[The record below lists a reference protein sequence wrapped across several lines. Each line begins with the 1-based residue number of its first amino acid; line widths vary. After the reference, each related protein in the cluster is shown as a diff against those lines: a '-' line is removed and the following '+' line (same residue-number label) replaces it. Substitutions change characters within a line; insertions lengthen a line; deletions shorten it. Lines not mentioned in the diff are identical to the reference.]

1 MLFSAFLS
9 RPSPQKK
16 KFKHRFWNEICDGAK
31 LFYLSGLIN
40 GKYPKREILNLSRFI
55 SVTKFRPL
63 LWRNTHSYVVAD
75 RIEDLT
81 NPTLLEDDPKCD
93 RRVVVYGYVRGTYL
107 KPTQKVHVM
116 GVGDFNMHSVQ
127 VLDDPCPLKSEPKE
141 GVKRRSLNEKEKL
154 LYAPMSDVGDVL
166 YDADATYINLHD
178 KHIHFSRAAD
188 IVAEED
194 MEDPDAPKKEW
205 KPVYDKWGNVLNKPK
220 AKFDAATMIPSEDAS
235 QLGEGQQIVR
245 AMQDISKTRTLD
257 KQMEESGLQL
267 FKGSAP
273 LYSKDFEGGE
283 DDEDAEG
290 KEDGSDNDSDVEAE
304 DRAEAERTGGRGEL
318 RTKDYRDTATGRVRR
333 KVLAE
338 GETGEEEDEDDAE
351 DGDDDAA
358 EDEEEMEGEDGEDGE
373 EDGGDDDDYYND
385 APRSARATEGEED
398 EDEEDGEEDQEDG
411 DDAVD
416 DDDIAMDDAE
426 AANDGEERK
435 SQWKDDLVGKAAR
448 NFGRKVNLMELVYGQ
463 DATKANNRARLAQ
476 RKAEMKS
483 SLGGAADGDKKLTL
497 FESDSEDEDNEGL
510 TNAERREGAGQEDES
525 FFSRVGDRDV
535 TNDDLDSVRF
545 NTLSL
550 AANRTSIDF
559 ANSSAS
565 ATRSLAPGSA
575 LLSQLHPTRD
585 WSTKDVFESIRNK
598 FVTGDWS
605 EAADKAE
612 DDSDD
617 DDFGRGKSKK
627 QMDSDEEE
635 DAKKLHRKDR
645 KNRKRNAA
653 AEASKK
659 GASSTETGESD
670 ADDAEDSEDED
681 AMNAKLDRE
690 SGDILGQLTS
700 GDISISGSGL
710 RKGETEEQAAARRL
724 ADKAA
729 LKNAFDSSYDLKR
742 KRKSEGGDVDVT
754 GENEAEPDFLGAWND
769 KQAKQAAVNSEFG
782 QDAASA
788 QDRLNYEGARSGT
801 YVRIELLRMPCEF
814 ITHFDPS
821 YPLILGG
828 LLPAEDNLGFMQIR
842 IKKHRWHKKVSG
854 QRTRLSEACVFCL
867 CSAAA
872 RIAFSP
878 LRSAVCVFLC
888 SQILK
893 TNDPL
898 IFSIGWRR
906 FQVMPVYSL
915 EDKNNRARFLK
926 YTPEHMHCIATIY
939 GPITSQGTGILA
951 YANSTT
957 KLANFRV
964 SATGVMLEPDHTF
977 KIVKKL
983 KLTGTP
989 YKIFK
994 VGCKSNKR
1002 SVQLRALLSRSP
1014 FGL

>member
-1 MLFSAFLS
+1 M
-9 RPSPQKK
+9 
-16 KFKHRFWNEICDGAK
+16 
-31 LFYLSGLIN
+31 FYLSGLIN

-81 NPTLLEDDPKCD
+81 NPILLEDDPKCD
-93 RRVVVYGYVRGTYL
+93 RRVVLYGYVRGTYL
-107 KPTQKVHVM
+107 KPSQKVHVM

-205 KPVYDKWGNVLNKPK
+205 KPIYDKWGNVINKPK

-245 AMQDISKTRTLD
+245 AMQDISKARTLD

-267 FKGSAP
+267 FKGAAP
-273 LYSKDFEGGE
+273 LYSKDFEGE
-283 DDEDAEG
+283 DDKGEE
-290 KEDGSDNDSDVEAE
+290 KEDGSDNDSDLEAE
-304 DRAEAERTGGRGEL
+304 DRAEAERSGGRGEL
-318 RTKDYRDTATGRVRR
+318 RTKDYRDAATGRVRR

-338 GETGEEEDEDDAE
+338 GETGEEEDEDDDAD
-351 DGDDDAA
+351 DGDDAA
-358 EDEEEMEGEDGEDGE
+358 EEDEEEMEGEDGE
-373 EDGGDDDDYYND
+373 EDGGDDDEYYNDD
-385 APRSARATEGEED
+385 APRSARATEGEDDDE
-398 EDEEDGEEDQEDG
+398 EDEEEEDGDEQEDG
-411 DDAVD
+411 DDAG
-416 DDDIAMDDAE
+416 DDDIAMDDADG
-426 AANDGEERK
+426 AADGEERK
-435 SQWKDDLVGKAAR
+435 SQWKEDLVGKAAR

-483 SLGGAADGDKKLTL
+483 SLGGGDKKLTL

-510 TNAERREGAGQEDES
+510 TNAERREGAGQEDDS

-550 AANRTSIDF
+550 AANRSTTEF

-585 WSTKDVFESIRNK
+585 WSLKDVFESIRNK

-605 EAADKAE
+605 EAAEKGE

-617 DDFGRGKSKK
+617 DDFGQGKGKK

-653 AEASKK
+653 AAEGKK
-659 GASSTETGESD
+659 GASSTETGDSDD
-670 ADDAEDSEDED
+670 ADDSEDDE

-700 GDISISGSGL
+700 GDISITGSGL

-729 LKNAFDSSYDLKR
+729 LKTAFDSSYDLKR
-742 KRKSEGGDVDVT
+742 KRKSEGGDADVT

-788 QDRLNYEGARSGT
+788 QERLNYEGARSGT

-842 IKKHRWHKKVSG
+842 IKKHRWHKKV
-854 QRTRLSEACVFCL
+854 RTQNE
-867 CSAAA
+867 
-872 RIAFSP
+872 
-878 LRSAVCVFLC
+878 
-888 SQILK
+888 
-893 TNDPL
+893 
-898 IFSIGWRR
+898 
-906 FQVMPVYSL
+906 QVPCCF
-915 EDKNNRARFLK
+915 A
-926 YTPEHMHCIATIY
+926 
-939 GPITSQGTGILA
+939 
-951 YANSTT
+951 
-957 KLANFRV
+957 
-964 SATGVMLEPDHTF
+964 
-977 KIVKKL
+977 
-983 KLTGTP
+983 
-989 YKIFK
+989 
-994 VGCKSNKR
+994 
-1002 SVQLRALLSRSP
+1002 
-1014 FGL
+1014 